1 MFHYKAEQL
10 NKKQQ
15 YKFISGSVIP
25 RPIAWVTSLSKDG
38 SVVNAAPFSFFSA
51 ASNELPLLTVAILRN
66 DGMIKD
72 TARNILDQKEAVI
85 HIVDQ
90 AVVEEMNQ
98 TSAPLPP
105 DQSEL
110 DQTQLTLVDS
120 LSVKVPSIAE
130 AKIRFEGVL
139 HQYVPIK
146 DENDKIITDFFF
158 IRVTDFFF
166 DETIFDQEKEYILT
180 DKLNPVA
187 RLAGNQYATLDEEFM
202 IVRPDRKSVV

>member
-10 NKKQQ
+10 DKKQQ
-15 YKFISGSVIP
+15 YKLVSGSVIP

-51 ASNELPLLTVAILRN
+51 ASNELPLLTVAILRK
-66 DGMIKD
+66 DGVIKD
-72 TARNILDQKEAVI
+72 TARNILDRKEAVV

-90 AVVEEMNQ
+90 SVVEEMNR

-105 DQSEL
+105 DQSEI

-139 HQYVPIK
+139 HQYIPVKNEK
-146 DENDKIITDFFF
+146 DEVVTDFFF

-166 DETIFDQEKEYILT
+166 DEAVFDQEKEYILT

-187 RLAGNQYATLDEEFM
+187 RLAGNQ
-202 IVRPDRKSVV
+202 

>member
-10 NKKQQ
+10 DKKQQ
-15 YKFISGSVIP
+15 YKLVSGSVIP

-51 ASNELPLLTVAILRN
+51 ASNELPLLTVAILRK
-66 DGMIKD
+66 DGVIKD
-72 TARNILDQKEAVI
+72 TARNILDRKEAVV

-90 AVVEEMNQ
+90 SVVEEMNR

-105 DQSEL
+105 DQSEI
-110 DQTQLTLVDS
+110 DQTQLTLIDS

-130 AKIRFEGVL
+130 AKIRFEGIL
-139 HQYVPIK
+139 HQYIPVKNEK
-146 DENDKIITDFFF
+146 DEV
-158 IRVTDFFF
+158 VTDFFF
-166 DETIFDQEKEYILT
+166 DEAVFDQEKEYILT

-187 RLAGNQYATLDEEFM
+187 RLAGNQYATLDEEFT
-202 IVRPDRKSVV
+202 IVRPN

>member
-1 MFHYKAEQL
+1 MMFHYQAEQL

-15 YKFISGSVIP
+15 YKFVSGSVIP

-51 ASNELPLLTVAILRN
+51 ASNELPLLTVAILRK
-66 DGMIKD
+66 DGVIKD

-120 LSVKVPSIAE
+120 FSVKVPSIAE

-146 DENDKIITDFFF
+146 DEHDTIVTDFFF

-166 DETIFDQEKEYILT
+166 DETVFDQEKEYILT
-180 DKLNPVA
+180 EKLNPVA
-187 RLAGNQYATLDEEFM
+187 RLAGNRYATLDEEFT
-202 IVRPDRKSVV
+202 IVRPI

>member
-10 NKKQQ
+10 DKKQQ
-15 YKFISGSVIP
+15 YKLVSGSVIP

-51 ASNELPLLTVAILRN
+51 ASNELPLLTVAILRK
-66 DGMIKD
+66 DGVIKD
-72 TARNILDQKEAVI
+72 TARNILDQKEAVV

-90 AVVEEMNQ
+90 SVVEEMNR

-105 DQSEL
+105 DQSEI
-110 DQTQLTLVDS
+110 DQTQLTLIDS

-139 HQYVPIK
+139 HQYIPVK
-146 DENDKIITDFFF
+146 NDKNEVVTDFFF

-166 DETIFDQEKEYILT
+166 DEAVFDQEKEYILT

-187 RLAGNQYATLDEEFM
+187 RLAGNQYATLDEEFT
-202 IVRPDRKSVV
+202 IVRPN

>member
-1 MFHYKAEQL
+1 MFHYTAEQL
-10 NKKQQ
+10 DKKQQ
-15 YKFISGSVIP
+15 YKLVSGSVIP

-51 ASNELPLLTVAILRN
+51 ASNELPLLTVAILRK
-66 DGMIKD
+66 DGVIKD
-72 TARNILDQKEAVI
+72 TARNILDQKEAVV

-90 AVVEEMNQ
+90 SVVEEMNR

-105 DQSEL
+105 DQSEI
-110 DQTQLTLVDS
+110 DGTQLTLIDS
-120 LSVKVPSIAE
+120 LSVTVPSIAE

-139 HQYVPIK
+139 HQYVPVKNEK
-146 DENDKIITDFFF
+146 DEIVTDFFF

-166 DETIFDQEKEYILT
+166 DETVFDQEKEYILT

-187 RLAGNQYATLDEEFM
+187 RLAGNQYATLDEEFT
-202 IVRPDRKSVV
+202 IVRPS

>member
-1 MFHYKAEQL
+1 MFHYTAEQL

-15 YKFISGSVIP
+15 YKFVSGSVIP
-25 RPIAWVTSLSKDG
+25 RPIAWVTTLSKDG

-51 ASNELPLLTVAILRN
+51 ASNELPLLTVAILRK
-66 DGMIKD
+66 DGVSKD
-72 TARNILDQKEAVI
+72 TARNILDRKEAVV

-90 AVVEEMNQ
+90 TVVEDMNQ
-98 TSAPLPP
+98 TSAPLSP
-105 DQSEL
+105 DESEL
-110 DQTQLTLVDS
+110 DQTNLTLIDS
-120 LSVKVPSIAE
+120 LSVQVPSIVE

-146 DENDKIITDFFF
+146 DEHDNIVTDFFF

-166 DETIFDQEKEYILT
+166 DETVFDQEKEYILT

-187 RLAGNQYATLDEEFM
+187 RLAGNQYATLDEEFT
-202 IVRPDRKSVV
+202 IVRPT